1 MSAEVGTGAVAEF
14 GRLTGVGVGPGDP
27 DLLTI
32 RAARLITAADV
43 VAYHCARHG
52 RSIARSAAEPYLR
65 DGQVEEV
72 LRYPVTTEGTDHP
85 GGYNGVLADFYVE
98 AAARLER
105 YLLDGRDVVVLC
117 EGDPSLYGSYL
128 HLHKRLSGRFAAS
141 IVPGISSVSAAAAA
155 TSVPLVQHDE
165 TLVVLPGTLPADE
178 LRARLAG
185 ADAAAVLKLGRTFGK
200 VRAALDDAGLLGRA
214 RYVERAGTDSER
226 VVPLAD
232 VDPADVPYMS
242 LALVPGH
249 GRRRPAD
256 AGVTAASTTGLTSG
270 ATATAGGT
278 TATAGGT
285 TATAGGTAQ
294 GGTADTA
301 MGGATEAAMGGAT
314 EAAAARAP
322 GVTVVGLGPG
332 DPAWLTPEAA
342 AALADATDLVG
353 YRPYLARIPARPG
366 QQRHA
371 SGNTVEAERAAFALG
386 LAAAGRRVAVVSS
399 GDPGVFA
406 MATAVLEQAADER
419 WDGVPVTVLP
429 GVTAAQ
435 AVAARAGAP
444 LGHDYCV
451 ISLSDRLKPWEV
463 IADRVEHAAAADFV
477 LALYNPAS
485 RSRTWQLAAVS
496 ELLLRHRAAD
506 TPVVVGRAVGR
517 ADEQLSVIT
526 LAELADA
533 GIDMSTLV
541 IVGSSATRVHL
552 RAGRPVVFTPRH
564 YGEAGEAASSRPRR
578 RTRTEARPA
587 AAAD

>member
-270 ATATAGGT
+270 ATATASGT
-278 TATAGGT
+278 TATAGG
-285 TATAGGTAQ
+285 AAQ

-353 YRPYLARIPARPG
+353 YRPYLARIPVRPG

>member
-1 MSAEVGTGAVAEF
+1 VSAEASTGTGAGF
-14 GRLTGVGVGPGDP
+14 GQLTGVGVGPGDP

-32 RAARLITAADV
+32 RAARLISAADV

-52 RSIARSAAEPYLR
+52 RSIARAAAEPYLR

-98 AAARLER
+98 AAARLAR

-200 VRAALDDAGLLGRA
+200 VRAALDDAGLLDRA

-232 VDPADVPYMS
+232 VDPGDVPYMS
-242 LALVPGH
+242 LALVPGR

-256 AGVTAASTTGLTSG
+256 TV
-270 ATATAGGT
+270 ATAGAAEGTTEGATEGT
-278 TATAGGT
+278 TA
-285 TATAGGTAQ
+285 
-294 GGTADTA
+294 
-301 MGGATEAAMGGAT
+301 
-314 EAAAARAP
+314 

-342 AALADATDLVG
+342 AALAGATDLVG
-353 YRPYLARIPARPG
+353 YRPYLARIPVRPG
-366 QQRHA
+366 QQRHP

-526 LAELADA
+526 LAELAEA

-541 IVGSSATRVHL
+541 IVGSSVTRVHR

-578 RTRTEARPA
+578 RTRSEARPA

>member
-1 MSAEVGTGAVAEF
+1 MSVEVGTGAVAEF

-27 DLLTI
+27 DLLTV

-285 TATAGGTAQ
+285 AQ

-386 LAAAGRRVAVVSS
+386 LAAAGGRVAVVSS

-526 LAELADA
+526 LAEHADA

-552 RAGRPVVFTPRH
+552 RGGRPVVFTPRH

>member
-1 MSAEVGTGAVAEF
+1 VSVEVGTGAEF

-200 VRAALDDAGLLGRA
+200 VRAALDDAGLLDRA

-256 AGVTAASTTGLTSG
+256 AVV
-270 ATATAGGT
+270 
-278 TATAGGT
+278 
-285 TATAGGTAQ
+285 
-294 GGTADTA
+294 TADTA
-301 MGGATEAAMGGAT
+301 MGGETET
-314 EAAAARAP
+314 PAARAP

-541 IVGSSATRVHL
+541 IVGSSATRVHQ